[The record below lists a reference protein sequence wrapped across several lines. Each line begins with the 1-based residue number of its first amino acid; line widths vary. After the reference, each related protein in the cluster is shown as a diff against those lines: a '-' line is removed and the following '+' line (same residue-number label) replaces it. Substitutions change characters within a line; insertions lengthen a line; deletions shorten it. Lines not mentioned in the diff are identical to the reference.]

1 MTAIEINGVSAIV
14 PVRNMMKI
22 SATTVMLPQYDMDET
37 ASLLSRLGY
46 DGAEWRIRSITGAAR
61 GQPFS
66 PWGNVKNDYT
76 PEMFAEHPE
85 RLVDVSRRHRVSI
98 AGIASSAPANDL
110 KEIELLAKGAAA
122 SKAPFIRVVAP
133 RNFDRKV
140 NYNALFKEATEAFSR
155 ALEITRGYG
164 VRILIEMHVG
174 TIFVSSGLAHRFV
187 SRFEPSEIGVIY
199 DLANIIQEGYENPRM
214 ALELLGPYVGHVHL
228 GGSAPK
234 PGPRQADGTVKWHWE
249 GTPLAEGVLD
259 VKQAVRDLKD
269 VGYER
274 YISIEDFRD
283 VPAEEKLKEGL
294 NYLRAVITSN

>member
-1 MTAIEINGVSAIV
+1 
-14 PVRNMMKI
+14 
-22 SATTVMLPQYDMDET
+22 MLPQYDMEET
-37 ASLLSRLGY
+37 AALLSRLGY
-46 DGAEWRIRSITGAAR
+46 DGAEWRIRRIPAGAR
-61 GQPFS
+61 GQSFS

-85 RLVDVSRRHRVSI
+85 KLVDASMRHKIAI
-98 AGIASSAPANDL
+98 AGIASGVPANDQ
-110 KEIELLAKGAAA
+110 KEIELLAEGAAVA
-122 SKAPFIRVVAP
+122 KAPFIRVVAP
-133 RNFDRKV
+133 HNYDRKV
-140 NYNALFKEATEAFSR
+140 NYNALFEEASAAFSK
-155 ALEITRGYG
+155 ALDITRSYG

-234 PGPRQADGTVKWHWE
+234 PGPRQADGTVDWHWE

-259 VKQAVRDLKD
+259 VKQSIRDLKA
-269 VGYER
+269 VGYDR
-274 YISIEDFRD
+274 FISVEDFRD
-283 VPAEEKLKEGL
+283 LPAEDKLKEGL
-294 NYLRAVITSN
+294 TYLRAAISSNQTAST